1 MQIDYQNLLD
11 TKIGLD
17 REIATYRK
25 LLDSEEERYNTL
37 QRKKI
42 NTYVFSITR
51 LNIGTRLGSVSI
63 INGNATPTINDESAA
78 AIATPS
84 STQRLRL
91 KRPRLE
97 VDDDDDVIIT
107 NGNGR

>member
-25 LLDSEEERYNTL
+25 LLDSEEERYNIL

-42 NTYVFSITR
+42 NTYVFF
-51 LNIGTRLGSVSI
+51 NY
-63 INGNATPTINDESAA
+63 
-78 AIATPS
+78 
-84 STQRLRL
+84 
-91 KRPRLE
+91 
-97 VDDDDDVIIT
+97 
-107 NGNGR
+107 